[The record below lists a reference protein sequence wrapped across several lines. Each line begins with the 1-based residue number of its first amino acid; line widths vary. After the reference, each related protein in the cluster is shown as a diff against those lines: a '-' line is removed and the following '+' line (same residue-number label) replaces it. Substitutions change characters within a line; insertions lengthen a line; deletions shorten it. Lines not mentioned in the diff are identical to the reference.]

1 MICHG
6 FLKLDCMKIDGKENM
21 SKLNVDGRLMLYVI
35 LQIKICRKVMQYDNC
50 SNIALLIPLFPVSIL
65 SLWVTNRPRVTILN
79 VSEYFL
85 KNIELINSYSLDAE
99 AMSIFFPVK

>member
-21 SKLNVDGRLMLYVI
+21 SKLNVDGILMLYVI

-50 SNIALLIPLFPVSIL
+50 FVDSFVDTSVS
-65 SLWVTNRPRVTILN
+65 
-79 VSEYFL
+79 
-85 KNIELINSYSLDAE
+85 SLDFVTLGDKQAKGDYIE
-99 AMSIFFPVK
+99 CL